1 MYNNN
6 PKKYYIEEYLD
17 SYDTEE
23 TILGK
28 RYIYNKEK
36 AEKNWYEIKSYIYI
50 GLAKSIEFKLTDDGY
65 KVPYGRDS
73 FFHEGELM
81 PDGVIS
87 INSIFYRNPSG
98 NFPWLGNYY
107 SLKYKSLSFIPDLPY
122 LKNYDIEPSKD
133 LNIYKELSKKFSKE
147 FIKDNKIKPI

>member
-6 PKKYYIEEYLD
+6 PKKYYIKEYLD

-23 TILGK
+23 TILGE

-36 AEKNWYEIKSYIYI
+36 AEENWYKIKSYIYR
-50 GLAKSIEFKLTDDGY
+50 GLAKPIEFKLTNDGY
-65 KVPYGRDS
+65 KIPYGRDS
-73 FFHEGELM
+73 FFHKGELM

-87 INSIFYRNPSG
+87 NDSIFYRDHNG
-98 NFPWLGNYY
+98 DFPWLGNYY
-107 SLKYKSLSFIPDLPY
+107 NLKYKSLNLGFDLPY
-122 LKNYDIEPSKD
+122 LENNIEQEKN
-133 LNIYKELSKKFSKE
+133 LNIYKELPKKFSKE